1 MTSLRHPPRAT
12 LILLTLFV
20 LVSVLVVSGRVLP
33 CDEALLRAIGTLRT
47 PERTDLMLAFTLA
60 GDGVFEVPMGLGIA
74 VLLWRLGHQA
84 WAKRYLLAG
93 VSGELLYLV
102 LKPAFHRPRPD
113 IITRLGEAGW
123 YSYPSGH
130 SMMAPIIWAFGFLLL
145 ARAAKHRLTRA
156 ILIAIAAIA
165 PVAIAM
171 SRLYLGVHY
180 PSDVLGALLI
190 GSAWLVW
197 WWPGVS
203 ERPSSASTSA
213 APAIR

>member
-1 MTSLRHPPRAT
+1 VTPLRRPPRAT
-12 LILLTLFV
+12 LILLALFV

-33 CDEALLRAIGTLRT
+33 CDEALLRAIGALRT

-74 VLLWRLGHQA
+74 LLLWRLGHHA
-84 WAKRYLLAG
+84 WAKRYLLVG
-93 VSGELLYLV
+93 LSGELLYLI
-102 LKPAFHRPRPD
+102 LKQSFQRPRPEV
-113 IITRLGEAGW
+113 ISRLGEAGW

-130 SMMAPIIWAFGFLLL
+130 SMMAPIIWTFGCLLL
-145 ARAAKHRLTRA
+145 ARTTQHRLTRA
-156 ILIAIAAIA
+156 IFIATAVIA
-165 PVAIAM
+165 PVAIGA

-197 WWPGVS
+197 WWPGASDGV
-203 ERPSSASTSA
+203 RSASTSA
-213 APAIR
+213 APAIK